1 MQILTAVFSLARNPS
16 PRSNMGAP
24 RITPE
29 EIIEMQRLYRQL
41 GTYAAVAREVGRSAS
56 SVSKYVQM
64 KGVPN
69 NIRIAVETLSQKVG

>member
-1 MQILTAVFSLARNPS
+1 
-16 PRSNMGAP
+16 MGAP

-41 GTYAAVAREVGRSAS
+41 GTYADVAKEIGRSPS

-64 KGVPN
+64 KGVPA
-69 NIRIAVETLSQKVG
+69 NIRIAVENLAQKNM

>member
-1 MQILTAVFSLARNPS
+1 
-16 PRSNMGAP
+16 MGAP

-29 EIIEMQRLYRQL
+29 EIIEMQRLYRKF

-64 KGVPN
+64 KGVPT
-69 NIRIAVETLSQKVG
+69 NIRIAVETLSQKG

>member
-1 MQILTAVFSLARNPS
+1 
-16 PRSNMGAP
+16 MGAP

-29 EIIEMQRLYRQL
+29 EIIEMQRLYRKL

-64 KGVPN
+64 KGVPT

>member
-1 MQILTAVFSLARNPS
+1 
-16 PRSNMGAP
+16 MGAP

-29 EIIEMQRLYRQL
+29 EIIEMQRLYRKL

-64 KGVPN
+64 KGVPT
-69 NIRIAVETLSQKVG
+69 NIRIAVDTLSQKVG

>member
-1 MQILTAVFSLARNPS
+1 
-16 PRSNMGAP
+16 MGAP

-29 EIIEMQRLYRQL
+29 EIIEMQRLYRKL

-64 KGVPN
+64 KGVPD
-69 NIRIAVETLSQKVG
+69 NIRIAVENLSQKVGG

>member
-1 MQILTAVFSLARNPS
+1 
-16 PRSNMGAP
+16 MGAP

-29 EIIEMQRLYRQL
+29 EIIEMQRLYRKL

-64 KGVPN
+64 KGVPD
-69 NIRIAVETLSQKVG
+69 NIRIAVENLSQKVGE

>member
-1 MQILTAVFSLARNPS
+1 
-16 PRSNMGAP
+16 MGAP

-41 GTYAAVAREVGRSAS
+41 GTYAAVAKEIGRSPS

-64 KGVPN
+64 KGVPA
-69 NIRIAVETLSQKVG
+69 NIRIAVENLLQK